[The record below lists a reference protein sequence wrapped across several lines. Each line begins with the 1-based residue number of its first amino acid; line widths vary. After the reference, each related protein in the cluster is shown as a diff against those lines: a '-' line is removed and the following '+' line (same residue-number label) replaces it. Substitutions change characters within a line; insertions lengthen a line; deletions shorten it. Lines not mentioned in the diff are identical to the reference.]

1 MQTAFSPAVRT
12 KHDCAARGT
21 AYVNSTDYIIHRDKT
36 EKSPYAADYRK
47 YTGTLKTAANKKE
60 ILDPP
65 KSQYFMQDGTLKT
78 YDLDNLCGWTQEPW
92 EMGQKFVVVSHFE
105 PTFASTYCSAELRID
120 TIYKL
125 PEEPVPFKW
134 PPTPMSPTS
143 RRSAATTPKSTPV
156 KRKFDFKTD
165 F

>member
-1 MQTAFSPAVRT
+1 MNTA
-12 KHDCAARGT
+12 
-21 AYVNSTDYIIHRDKT
+21 NYIITRDKT
-36 EKSPYAADYRK
+36 KQSPYGAENRK

-65 KSQYFMQDGTLKT
+65 KSQYFMDDGTVKT
-78 YDLDNLCGWTQEPW
+78 YDIDNLCGWTQEPW
-92 EMGQKFVVVSHFE
+92 EIGQKLVVVGHFE

-125 PEEPVPFKW
+125 PEDPVPFKW
-134 PPTPMSPTS
+134 PATPMSPPS
-143 RRSAATTPKSTPV
+143 PRSAASTPKTTPV

>member
-1 MQTAFSPAVRT
+1 MNTA
-12 KHDCAARGT
+12 
-21 AYVNSTDYIIHRDKT
+21 NYIITREKT
-36 EKSPYAADYRK
+36 KQSPYSAEYRK
-47 YTGTLKTAANKKE
+47 YTGALKTAANKRE

-65 KSQYFMQDGTLKT
+65 KSQYFMDDGTVKT
-78 YDLDNLCGWTQEPW
+78 YDIDNMCGWTQEPW
-92 EMGQKFVVVSHFE
+92 EIGQKLVVVGHFE

-125 PEEPVPFKW
+125 PEDPVPFKW
-134 PPTPMSPTS
+134 PDTPMSPPS
-143 RRSAATTPKSTPV
+143 RRSAASTPKTTPV